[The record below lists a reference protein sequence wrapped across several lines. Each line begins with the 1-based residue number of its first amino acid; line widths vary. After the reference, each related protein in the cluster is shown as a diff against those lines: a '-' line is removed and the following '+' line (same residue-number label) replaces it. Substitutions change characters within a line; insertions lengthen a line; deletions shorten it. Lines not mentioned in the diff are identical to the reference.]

1 VGVEANFVVLRVVLK
16 HRAAR
21 RSFLRIR
28 SRAFTEI
35 PRCIAIRMLHDK
47 MQLLN
52 VTVKAALFDAE
63 IFAVGSHDLALVC
76 IGEVA

>member
-47 MQLLN
+47 RQLLN
-52 VTVKAALFDAE
+52 VTVMAALF
-63 IFAVGSHDLALVC
+63 GCLVLRSLPS
-76 IGEVA
+76 EVTIWLSCA